1 MHYII
6 EQREYRVLLYGQLA
20 YKHIHSWPMGT
31 TENSQQNLQFHSC
44 VNQTALAFPHLKVH
58 NNFLTAHN
66 NFSIMCSLTKHNV
79 RVIVY
84 IVINLL
90 IIMYVCSMTDK

>member
-44 VNQTALAFPHLKVH
+44 VNQTALAFPHLTVH

-79 RVIVY
+79 RVTVY